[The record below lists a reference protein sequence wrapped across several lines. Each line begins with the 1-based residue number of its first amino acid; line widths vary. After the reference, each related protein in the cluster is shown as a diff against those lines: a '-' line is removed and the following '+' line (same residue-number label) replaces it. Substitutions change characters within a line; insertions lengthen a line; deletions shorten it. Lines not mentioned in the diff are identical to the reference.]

1 MISPLLAGSLIG
13 AAGSTISGIGQII
26 PSKMERENKA
36 KLEELKRKQEMGALG
51 LTPQEMQAMDTAL
64 SGRAAQAAAQAK
76 QERDRLLA
84 SSGTAL
90 GGQQMALAVAADE
103 ARMKEEQAVADRI
116 LQEDIK
122 RKQEQEA
129 QIANLESGLS
139 DQRALRIKAIAGGV
153 LGGLDAFTYGK
164 AVSKAK
170 SGALDI
176 TPEMTSA
183 ISKKLNISEE
193 AARGIADQMKRSP
206 DAAAFID
213 MILAEKR

>member
-1 MISPLLAGSLIG
+1 MISPTLAGTLIG
-13 AAGSTISGIGQII
+13 VTGGALSGIGQII
-26 PSKMERENKA
+26 PSKMEREQKA

-51 LTPQEMQAMDTAL
+51 LTAQEMQAMETAL

-76 QERDRLLA
+76 QERERLLA

-103 ARMKEEQAVADRI
+103 ARMKEEQAVSDRI

-129 QIANLESGLS
+129 LIANLESAAS
-139 DQRALRIKAIAGGV
+139 DQRALRIKALAGAG
-153 LGGLDAFTYGK
+153 LSGLDAFTNAR
-164 AVSKAK
+164 AVSKAQ
-170 SGALDI
+170 SGALDV
-176 TPEMTSA
+176 TPEVLSA

-193 AARGIADQMKRSP
+193 AARGVADQMKRSP